1 MGHDGASKDKTAT
14 CAVQSAD
21 DTVETLQST
30 ASSPSHQLPNKEAR
44 SSGWL
49 LKKGG
54 GTSTMGRRNWT
65 SRWCKIENRILLV
78 FNKPSDVYPRTAV
91 PVAGA
96 EIVVVDNPKHPHY
109 FEIVHSLSETRAK
122 FAAQSQ
128 QELVEWI
135 DALSRNA
142 IAPEPPAG
150 TSPVKAP
157 GSPTRAISRM
167 SVAMRSFLMESSA
180 RSVTANVNGEPSNGA
195 ATSESS
201 EANPPSKAGLEG
213 CGQPQEDG
221 HANLPSVEPVHEGD
235 QQGSGDV
242 EAQQAMRSEF
252 FSGMIHFVKA
262 ITDVSEALRRAE
274 PLKRKAMLHPLLEK
288 IAVPSLAYIPL
299 CKSTDV
305 RARLPGPHVGRL

>member
-1 MGHDGASKDKTAT
+1 MLGHDGASKDKTKLAN
-14 CAVQSAD
+14 CADQSAD
-21 DTVETLQST
+21 GAIETPQST
-30 ASSPSHQLPNKEAR
+30 APNPSQQLPNKEAR

-65 SRWCKIENRILLV
+65 SRWCKLENRILLV
-78 FNKPSDVYPRTAV
+78 FNKPSDMYPRTAV

-122 FAAQSQ
+122 FAAQSE
-128 QELVEWI
+128 QELAEWV
-135 DALSRNA
+135 DALSRTA
-142 IAPEPPAG
+142 VAPEPPAG
-150 TSPVKAP
+150 ASPVKAP

-167 SVAMRSFLMESSA
+167 SVAMRSFLMDSSA
-180 RSVTANVNGEPSNGA
+180 RSITTASASGEPPDGA
-195 ATSESS
+195 ATSESL
-201 EANPPSKAGLEG
+201 ETRPPLTAVVEG
-213 CGQPQEDG
+213 CDPPLDDG
-221 HANLPSVEPVHEGD
+221 HASLPST
-235 QQGSGDV
+235 
-242 EAQQAMRSEF
+242 EAQQAARSEF

-288 IAVPSLAYIPL
+288 IAVPPLAYIPL

-305 RARLPGPHVGRL
+305 RGRLPGQHALRQ